1 MMDVCVGGVLFSVVA
16 SRCLGGGLSFVLMVC
31 IVCVLA
37 WVWKSPRS
45 TIRAFGY
52 VCFIL
57 FMLCV

>member
-1 MMDVCVGGVLFSVVA
+1 MWGGGGLFSRVV
-16 SRCLGGGLSFVLMVC
+16 SRCLGGGLSVVFMVC

-45 TIRAFGY
+45 IIWASGY